1 MTFNSNESNLCLQ
14 LSKCFVSHL
23 KMGFGLRLTD
33 GVYGDKRT
41 PIGNRFEVCLVASS
55 LVSSMAGDIVLALMD
70 PQVVFT
76 LPVGASPR

>member
-1 MTFNSNESNLCLQ
+1 MANGKAFNTFVNLIVNDFPFGEESDLCLQ

-55 LVSSMAGDIVLALMD
+55 LVSSMAGDIVLA
-70 PQVVFT
+70 
-76 LPVGASPR
+76 